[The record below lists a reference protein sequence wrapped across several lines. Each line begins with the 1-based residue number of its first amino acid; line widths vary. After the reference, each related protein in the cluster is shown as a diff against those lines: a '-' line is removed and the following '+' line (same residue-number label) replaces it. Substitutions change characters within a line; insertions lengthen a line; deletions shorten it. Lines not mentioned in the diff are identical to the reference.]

1 MEDIRFGIQMVVDL
15 ARARTPPL
23 MRILVAGPC
32 PEVFFLEA
40 LHTMLPPSMHR
51 RRGEALTPIG

>member
-23 MRILVAGPC
+23 MRILVAGPF
-32 PEVFFLEA
+32 PEAFALEA
-40 LHTMLPPSMHR
+40 FAHHAPSIY
-51 RRGEALTPIG
+51 A